1 VTDLNV
7 NFICYIKQTIYQNM
21 YYVKTYKDTLRQLK
35 KENEEKEKKQETKTA
50 YELVPTAGV
59 FTPYIYDLSDES
71 LLPYEPQL
79 LYKKTHDKF
88 HDYEIPLDLI
98 ESQKRKKN
106 FFDDVKKYIVAIIK
120 DRLIDCDY
128 MTGYFIAKQLLMIKS
143 KKTKIFLA
151 GLTKDN
157 ILFGIRDVLEQK
169 KNKTSYIGCDAVLS
183 KTHKKN
189 YCNGISK
196 QCNIHDINSVLSIN
210 IEMGEK
216 LSANSID
223 LYVADVHP
231 NNTYDVLC
239 SYLIQYGFTSKTGTI
254 IMRIPNNWKDTSTS
268 MITLILY
275 FISEYKSVRIFKT
288 PWGSTPKYYIILF
301 APKND
306 TTAQRKTCLISYT
319 KELKQNP
326 NLPLFKDVVFDD
338 SEDEDQH
345 EDDGGNNDNEDID
358 SENDKLQDGKTK
370 IIDNQTNDEIKEK
383 QNTIQFVS
391 NIETLID
398 NISNTYKQLM
408 TYDEKYTND
417 QIRDIWMDL
426 IKD

>member
-1 VTDLNV
+1 
-7 NFICYIKQTIYQNM
+7 M

-35 KENEEKEKKQETKTA
+35 KENEEKEKKQETKIA
-50 YELVPTAGV
+50 YELVPIAGV

-71 LLPYEPQL
+71 LLPYKPQL

-88 HDYEIPLDLI
+88 HDYEIPINLL
-98 ESQKRKKN
+98 EPQKRKKN
-106 FFDDVKKYIVAIIK
+106 FFDDVKKYIVAVIK

-128 MTGYFIAKQLLMIKS
+128 MTGYFIAKQLLMVKS

-169 KNKTSYIGCDAVLS
+169 KNKTSYIGCDSVLS

-210 IEMGEK
+210 IELGEK
-216 LSANSID
+216 LPTNSMD
-223 LYVADVHP
+223 LYVADVRP

-254 IMRIPNNWKDTSTS
+254 ILRIPNNWKDTSTS

-288 PWGSTPKYYIILF
+288 PWGSTPKYYLMLF

-306 TTAQRKTCLISYT
+306 TTAQRKLCLISYA

-326 NLPLFKDVVFDD
+326 NLPLFKDLVFDD
-338 SEDEDQH
+338 PEEDVDGKDENEDEDV
-345 EDDGGNNDNEDID
+345 DGKDENENENEDED
-358 SENDKLQDGKTK
+358 ECDKYKT
-370 IIDNQTNDEIKEK
+370 INNQTDDEIKEK

-391 NIETLID
+391 NIETIVD